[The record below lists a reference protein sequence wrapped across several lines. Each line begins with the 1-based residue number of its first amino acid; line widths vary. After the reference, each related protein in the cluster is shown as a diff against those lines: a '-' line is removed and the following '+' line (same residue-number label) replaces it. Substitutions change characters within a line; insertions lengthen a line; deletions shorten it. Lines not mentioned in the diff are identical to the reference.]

1 MSKKIDLEEIFNNN
15 FDCYTNF
22 DSEGIYNDEPVM
34 SKDKFKQVC
43 VALAK
48 QLLELAAENVKL
60 EYTTSSLVGPPTILD
75 KPRVNKQSITNTIK
89 QIQ

>member
-1 MSKKIDLEEIFNNN
+1 MSKKINLDEFVDEMPFACSQYRTKIKNEMLEF
-15 FDCYTNF
+15 
-22 DSEGIYNDEPVM
+22 G
-34 SKDKFKQVC
+34 
-43 VALAK
+43 K

-60 EYTTSSLVGPPTILD
+60 EYTTSSLVGPPTTLD